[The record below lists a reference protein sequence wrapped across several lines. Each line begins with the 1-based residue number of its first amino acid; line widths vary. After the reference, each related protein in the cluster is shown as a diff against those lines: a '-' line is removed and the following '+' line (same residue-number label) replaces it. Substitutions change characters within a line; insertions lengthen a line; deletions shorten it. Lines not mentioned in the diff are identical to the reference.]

1 VLSRF
6 RWVFCQLEAL
16 KRCLKAS
23 LIRQALRNLPRTLD
37 ETYTRLFLDIDPN
50 YQQDAKYAL
59 AWLAFSGRPLQLAE
73 LAEAIAIDPTS
84 NRPFDPEERFPDPES
99 VFHILSSLIT
109 VSSDENWDQAF
120 DSPDTFGSAVTVQL
134 AHFSVKEYLV
144 SDRILESP
152 ARYFAASTSVAQ
164 RFISECCLIYIL
176 QYVFTPLTKDST
188 QFVTFP
194 LLDYASA
201 YWYMH
206 LSLVAPEQQQ
216 SLNPLAIRLLLDNS
230 ALRSWLQIHTPLQ
243 TSIMGVGRL
252 EEVESPLVYASDMG
266 LFSVTR
272 QLLADGCDPNES
284 CRDPPLHLA
293 ARRGHENVVALL
305 LDYGAKINVKNIEG
319 HTPLHSAVQ
328 YEGNISV
335 VQILLNHGADV
346 NTANNHGSTPLF
358 SAVYG
363 DHGDIARLLVERG
376 ARVEDSDNEMHQ
388 TPLHR
393 AAWNEDGPLLDF
405 LLKHG
410 ANINAKNIRG
420 ETALHYAAKYG
431 QNTLSQLLVNGA
443 DPNIQA
449 DNGET
454 PLYWAVNNGQ
464 KQAVELLVN
473 AGARIDF
480 QVLSLA
486 EEAFHS
492 VFHLL
497 LSACSASA
505 ESAAAIQMVF
515 EGSKL
520 RGYWLCQEC
529 PFMLSNRPERAGDV
543 VLPFRTS
550 DERGTIPQAEVIWV
564 GLAKM

>member
-1 VLSRF
+1 MGCEFNYLDIGCVITDVLPRF

-23 LIRQALRNLPRTLD
+23 LIRQALKNLPRTLD

-59 AWLAFSGRPLQLAE
+59 AWLAFSERPLQLTE
-73 LAEAIAIDPTS
+73 LAEAIAIDPKS

-99 VFHILSSLIT
+99 VFQILSSLIT
-109 VSSDENWDQAF
+109 VSSDDNWDQAF
-120 DSPDTFGSAVTVQL
+120 ASPDTSCSAVTVQL

-144 SDRILESP
+144 SDRILQGP
-152 ARYFAASTSVAQ
+152 ARYFAASTSIAQ
-164 RFISECCLIYIL
+164 RFIAECCLVYIL
-176 QYVFTPLTKDST
+176 QYVFSPLIEDST

-194 LLDYASA
+194 LLKYASA

-206 LSLVAPEQQQ
+206 FSLVPLEQQQ
-216 SLNPLAIRLLLDNS
+216 LLNPLAMRLLLNDS
-230 ALRSWLQIHTPLQ
+230 ALRCWLQIHTPLH
-243 TSIMGVGRL
+243 TSIIRFRRL
-252 EEVESPLVYASDMG
+252 KQVESPLVYASDMG
-266 LFSVTR
+266 LYSVTR
-272 QLLADGCDPNES
+272 QLLADGCDPNKS
-284 CRDPPLHLA
+284 CRDGETPLHLA
-293 ARRGHENVVALL
+293 ARRGHENVLVLL
-305 LDYGAKINVKNIEG
+305 LEYGAKINAKNIQG
-319 HTPLHSAVQ
+319 HTSLHSAVQ
-328 YEGNISV
+328 YGGNISV

-346 NTANNHGSTPLF
+346 NTADNHGDTPLF
-358 SAVYG
+358 SAVFDG
-363 DHGDIARLLVERG
+363 HGDIACLLVERG

-410 ANINAKNIRG
+410 ANIDAKNIKG

-431 QNTLSQLLVNGA
+431 QSTLPQLLANGA

-449 DNGET
+449 DNRET
-454 PLYWAVNNGQ
+454 PLYWAVNNKQ
-464 KQAVELLVN
+464 KQVIEILVN

-497 LSACSASA
+497 FAACSARA

-515 EGSKL
+515 EESKR

-529 PFMLSNRPERAGDV
+529 PCMISNRVEGTGNV
-543 VLPFRTS
+543 VLPFR
-550 DERGTIPQAEVIWV
+550 
-564 GLAKM
+564 